1 MANRVTQVA
10 LEVIRES
17 VPSGRVTQVAV
28 EVLHDLS
35 PVARV
40 TQVCME
46 VIRPNA
52 VAASTARSF
61 VAGVIG

>member
-17 VPSGRVTQVAV
+17 VPAGRVTQVAV

-35 PVARV
+35 PVVRV
-40 TQVCME
+40 TQLCVE
-46 VIRPNA
+46 VIRPSA
-52 VAASTARSF
+52 VTTTTRSF